1 MSINVSIEDG
11 RLLSVLSAG
20 LPLVERPFA
29 AIGESLGMAEN
40 EVVGRI
46 AALKEAGVVGHL
58 GAVFD
63 SRGLGYRS
71 SLVAFRVAPGREDE
85 AAEVIGRHPGV
96 THVYGRPHAFNV
108 WATLAVAPTSALG
121 LDRTAE
127 ALGRD
132 AQAEATRLLPALALY
147 KVGVKLDQPDRGE
160 PGEPPAP
167 EAIGLIRELQKDL
180 PLVPSPY
187 AEVGGRLG
195 IGEDQ
200 VLASARQMVEAGRLR
215 RVAAVVQGR
224 PGGLRASAMGVFA
237 VPEERIDEVADAVS
251 NSAAV
256 SHCYR
261 RPVYPDWPYALF
273 TMVQGRTAEE
283 CEATLEAL
291 SKAAAAPEYAAL
303 PTTKAYKRARLEY
316 FSPEAEAWEA
326 AVLERARASGEA

>member
-1 MSINVSIEDG
+1 MSVNVSIEDG
-11 RLLSVLSAG
+11 RLLNALFAG

-29 AIGESLGMAEN
+29 AIGEPLGMAEN

-46 AALKEAGVVGHL
+46 AALKEAGVIRHL

-96 THVYGRPHAFNV
+96 THVYARPHAFNV

-160 PGEPPAP
+160 PGEPPPA
-167 EAIGLIRELQKDL
+167 EQIALIRELQEDL

-200 VLASARQMVEAGRLR
+200 VLASARQLVEAGRLR
-215 RVAAVVQGR
+215 RIAPVVQGR
-224 PGGLRASAMGVFA
+224 SGGPRASVMGVFA

-261 RPVYPDWPYALF
+261 RAVHADWPYALF
-273 TMVQGRTAEE
+273 TMVQGRTAGE
-283 CEATLEAL
+283 CEATVEAL
-291 SKAAAAPEYAAL
+291 SKAVAVPEFAAL
-303 PTTKAYKRARLEY
+303 PATKAYKRTRLEY
-316 FSPEAEAWEA
+316 FSPDAEAWEA
-326 AVLERARASGEA
+326 AALDRARAAGAA